1 MRDAEDNPCG
11 IQERKECMQRFKDK
25 RVLVTGSGRGIGA
38 AIARRFALEG
48 ARVYLTAR
56 SHEEL
61 SSTCDELRLLTSQ
74 VEFASLDLTEPD
86 AAAKLAT
93 YVEQLWGGID
103 ILVTN
108 AGAAPQGGFLELK
121 DEDWATGF
129 GLKLFANL
137 RVIRNTWTMLKATRG
152 HLVMIGGGTA
162 RTPERHLSLVS
173 AVNGGIAA
181 LSKSVAEQGLQD
193 CIHVN
198 LVQPGTIQTS
208 RRRRMMEKLAAQ
220 EGIEYAEYLLQAA
233 GRLKISRLGEPA
245 DVAEAVAFLATEE
258 ARWIHGAII
267 DVDGGQNKGV

>member
-1 MRDAEDNPCG
+1 
-11 IQERKECMQRFKDK
+11 MQRFTDK

-38 AIARRFALEG
+38 AIASRFALEG

-61 SSTCDELRLLTSQ
+61 STTCDKLRPFASA
-74 VEFASLDLTEPD
+74 VEFASLDLTMTD
-86 AAAKLAT
+86 AAAKLAAN
-93 YVEQLWGGID
+93 VQQAWGGLD

-108 AGAAPQGGFLELK
+108 AGAAPQGGFLELR
-121 DEDWATGF
+121 DEDWEIGF

-137 RVIRNTWTMLKATRG
+137 RLIKNTWPMLKAVRG

-181 LSKSVAEQGLQD
+181 LSKSVAEQGLED
-193 CIHVN
+193 GVHVN
-198 LVQPGTIQTS
+198 LIQPGTIQTS
-208 RRRRMMEKLAAQ
+208 RRKRMMEKLAAQ
-220 EGIEYAEYLLQAA
+220 EGLDYAEYLLDSTR
-233 GRLKISRLGEPA
+233 RLKISRLGEPS
-245 DVAEAVAFLATEE
+245 DVAELVAFLATEE

>member
-1 MRDAEDNPCG
+1 M
-11 IQERKECMQRFKDK
+11 
-25 RVLVTGSGRGIGA
+25 
-38 AIARRFALEG
+38 
-48 ARVYLTAR
+48 YLTAR

-61 SSTCDELRLLTSQ
+61 SATCDELRAFTSE
-74 VEFASLDLTEPD
+74 VDFASLDLTEPA

-93 YVEQLWGGID
+93 YVEQLWGGLD

-121 DEDWATGF
+121 DGDWATGF

-137 RVIRNTWTMLKATRG
+137 RVIKNTWPMLKAAKG

-162 RTPERHLSLVS
+162 RTPERDLSLVS

-181 LSKSVAEQGLQD
+181 LSKSVAEQGLED

-208 RRRRMMEKLAAQ
+208 RRRQMMEKLAAE
-220 EGIEYAEYLLQAA
+220 EGTDYTEYLLEATR
-233 GRLKISRLGEPA
+233 RLKISRLGEPA
-245 DVAEAVAFLATEE
+245 DVAELVAFLATEE
-258 ARWIHGAII
+258 ARWIQGAII

>member
-1 MRDAEDNPCG
+1 
-11 IQERKECMQRFKDK
+11 MQRFKDK

-61 SSTCDELRLLTSQ
+61 SATRDDLRSFTSE
-74 VEFASLDLTEPD
+74 VEFAALDLTEPV
-86 AAAKLAT
+86 AAANLAT
-93 YVEQLWGGID
+93 YVEQSFGGLD

-108 AGAAPQGGFLELK
+108 AGAAPQGGFLDLK
-121 DEDWATGF
+121 DEDWASGF

-137 RVIRNTWTMLKATRG
+137 QVIKTTWPMLMAAKG

-162 RTPERHLSLVS
+162 RMPEQHLSLVS
-173 AVNGGIAA
+173 AVNGGIAV

-193 CIHVN
+193 GIHVN

-208 RRRRMMEKLAAQ
+208 RRRQMMEKLAAE
-220 EGIEYAEYLLQAA
+220 EGIDYTEYLLKSTR
-233 GRLKISRLGEPA
+233 RLKISRLGEPA

>member
-1 MRDAEDNPCG
+1 
-11 IQERKECMQRFKDK
+11 MQRFKGK
-25 RVLVTGSGRGIGA
+25 RVLVTGSGRGIGGG
-38 AIARRFALEG
+38 IAHRFALEG

-56 SHEEL
+56 SQEEL
-61 SSTCDELRLLTSQ
+61 SAKSNELRLITSE
-74 VEFASLDLTEPD
+74 VRFSALDLTEPD
-86 AAAKLAT
+86 AAATLAMD
-93 YVEQLWGGID
+93 VERLWGGLD

-108 AGAAPQGGFLELK
+108 AGAAPQGGFLELR
-121 DEDWATGF
+121 DEDWASGF

-137 RVIRNTWTMLKATRG
+137 RVIRNTWPMLKASRG

-181 LSKSVAEQGLQD
+181 LSKSVAEQGLED

-208 RRRRMMEKLAAQ
+208 RRRKLMERLASQ
-220 EGIEYAEYLLQAA
+220 EGIDYAAYVLDATR
-233 GRLKISRLGEPA
+233 RLKIPRLGEPA